1 MVLNPAT
8 PNPAALAAFMNELG
22 QSVSR
27 KNPLVSSWQF
37 ADELTSMFAA
47 LRPVLSVEFDEEPS
61 TPRQIPETN
70 AMEAFFSRA
79 REPFEAITASGLL
92 SNPWAVAGL
101 RRDEVRNAAVL
112 GWFLDPRGNHG
123 YGGRILADLLAH
135 VSRMLPGGFPAQ
147 ASSGCLV
154 SVEECPDGDRANRV
168 DIQIDDP
175 NFFLI
180 MEVKIDAPEQSEQI
194 ERYCNIAAARVA
206 SGRPWAVVFL
216 TIDGRTSKTAG
227 DYGERVAAVSW
238 GRLAASF
245 RQVARSAASVPRF
258 LATSFANHISNL

>member
-1 MVLNPAT
+1 MVVNPAT
-8 PNPAALAAFMNELG
+8 PDPAALAAFMNELG
-22 QSVSR
+22 QSGSE
-27 KNPLVSSWQF
+27 KIIFSSGLF
-37 ADELTSMFAA
+37 ANELTSMFAA
-47 LRPVLSVEFDEEPS
+47 LRPVLDVEFDDEP
-61 TPRQIPETN
+61 PIQQPIPETN
-70 AMEAFFSRA
+70 VLVDFFAHA
-79 REPFEAITASGLL
+79 RQPFEAITASGLL
-92 SNPWAVAGL
+92 SNPWVMAGL

-123 YGGRILADLLAH
+123 YGGTILADLLAR
-135 VSRMLPGGFPAQ
+135 VSRILPGGFPVQ

-168 DIQIDDP
+168 DIQIDDQ

-180 MEVKIDAPEQSEQI
+180 MEVKIDALEQSEQI

-206 SGRPWAVVFL
+206 SGRPWAVAFL
-216 TIDGRTSKTAG
+216 TIDGRASKTAG

-238 GRLAASF
+238 EQLASSF
-245 RQVARSAASVPRF
+245 RQVARDAASVPRF